1 MLPLTPGHRY
11 TDAANDVEW
20 LPYACKR
27 QSLSSPSLKAE
38 VDQCLAGKRIY
49 FQGDSHSRT
58 IFNGFT
64 DRICGVAGAGVKQ
77 EITQHGGVCASPGQ
91 VIHGGVPECT
101 LQEVCEWEDLYYTWR
116 PGAYVSVSSK
126 TLQHSACGHLTAL
139 GCSGFK
145 LFDSTIAPSCVC
157 VVGPGVGG
165 SSEAASPSNTHHPDP
180 SPTWTFWW

>member
-1 MLPLTPGHRY
+1 MMLPLTPGHRY

-126 TLQHSACGHLTAL
+126 TLQHSACCPPSLASSFMCRHDRPGSLWA
-139 GCSGFK
+139 
-145 LFDSTIAPSCVC
+145 FDSLRLQWVQAM
-157 VVGPGVGG
+157 
-165 SSEAASPSNTHHPDP
+165 
-180 SPTWTFWW
+180 